1 MLTAGAVGNT
11 RGMHI
16 ERTNFALGIIPSG
29 ELEIAMLIKGL
40 FLAIA
45 MFTLWGTPAFA
56 QPYRDPIAYCQAV
69 GTINPPDT
77 RYVGPKLP
85 RWMARTLNLEPDQ
98 GSMMEW
104 RCADGA
110 VLACVYGANI
120 PCDAKADTSQ
130 TPTQAITDYCRL
142 NKNASYI
149 PMVVTGHETAIK
161 WACQGKKP
169 VVIGVVPTDA
179 QGYNSTYWQKVQP

>member
-1 MLTAGAVGNT
+1 MLT
-11 RGMHI
+11 
-16 ERTNFALGIIPSG
+16 
-29 ELEIAMLIKGL
+29 KGL

-45 MFTLWGTPAFA
+45 TLTLWGTPALA
-56 QPYRDPIAYCQAV
+56 QQYRDPIAYCQAV
-69 GTINPPDT
+69 GTINRPDT

-85 RWMARTLNLEPDQ
+85 QWMARTLNLEPGQ

-120 PCDAKADTSQ
+120 PCDAKADTSR
-130 TPTQAITDYCRL
+130 TPTTAITDYCRH

-149 PMVVTGHETAIK
+149 PMVVTGHQTAIT

-169 VVIGVVPTDA
+169 VVIGVAPTDP
-179 QGYNSTYWQKVQP
+179 QGYNSAYWQRVQP